1 MARSSLVRAALLVST
16 LLGPACHGERDS
28 SPQVDSNTN
37 WLRACE
43 SDRACPD
50 ALTCV
55 CGQCTRACAEE
66 ACPGDLVCAEPARWA
81 RAGTCDEPARPYCG
95 ASCTA
100 ASPCADASQSCV
112 LGLCVPTGFVE
123 PPLSSTSLVV
133 SDELSGGATDAA
145 LADAPPAS
153 NTAPPGAEDNSLVGA
168 TVEPAPELDGDVPGF
183 QATEVTDA
191 GTEPV
196 SPVVQWE
203 PPGHALLSVCGGTG
217 TYTACVRTRTPQD
230 AGAQPQIT
238 IVPLHLRDDT
248 RVFSDMDGTS
258 VSLGGVGSWTRVPD
272 KGLYLQLD
280 DLNGELPITPGLYS
294 GVPDSLGCFE
304 GVGPSSA
311 DPTVFRLCGNYQ

>member
-1 MARSSLVRAALLVST
+1 MARSSLVRAALLVAT
-16 LLGPACHGERDS
+16 LLSPACHGERDS
-28 SPQVDSNTN
+28 SPRVDSNTN

-81 RAGTCDEPARPYCG
+81 RAGTCEEPARPYCG
-95 ASCTA
+95 APCTA
-100 ASPCADASQSCV
+100 ASPCAEASQSCV
-112 LGLCVPTGFVE
+112 LGLCVPSGIVE
-123 PPLSSTSLVV
+123 PPLTSTSLAV
-133 SDELSGGATDAA
+133 SEGLGGGTTDAGR
-145 LADAPPAS
+145 ADA
-153 NTAPPGAEDNSLVGA
+153 PGAEDSSLVGA
-168 TVEPAPELDGDVPGF
+168 TVEPAPDLDGGVPGS
-183 QATEVTDA
+183 QATDMTDA
-191 GTEPV
+191 GPEPV

-203 PPGHALLSVCGGTG
+203 PPGHALLNVCAGTG
-217 TYTACVRTRTPQD
+217 TYNECVRTRTLQDGGALPQV
-230 AGAQPQIT
+230 T

-248 RVFSDMDGTS
+248 RVFSDLDGPSTS
-258 VSLGGVGSWTRVPD
+258 VGGVGSWTRVPD

-280 DLNGELPITPGLYS
+280 DLNGELPITPGLYG
-294 GVPDSLGCFE
+294 GVPDTLGCFE